1 LIMQKVELMA
11 LVYDIKNNILSFN
24 DA

>member
-1 LIMQKVELMA
+1 LIMQKVESMA